1 MTGCFKFN
9 DQNIFDYMNYYF
21 ILKAIHLLAVVA
33 FLGNIVTGLFWMK
46 FARKTNDISII
57 HHTAAGIIAS
67 DKLFTIPGVLIIT
80 AGGFAAALYGGIPLL
95 RTGWIFWPIILF
107 TLSGLFFAFKVVPL
121 QVRMRKHFETG
132 TENKESSLKG
142 FDDIVKQWELW
153 GFMAVITPIISFF
166 MMILKWPV
174 VSPLTK

>member
-1 MTGCFKFN
+1 
-9 DQNIFDYMNYYF
+9 MNYYL

-46 FARKTNDISII
+46 FARKTNDIRII

-67 DKLFTIPGVLIIT
+67 DRLFTIPGVIIIT
-80 AGGFAAALYGGIPLL
+80 AGGFASAIYGGIPLL

-107 TLSGLFFAFKVVPL
+107 SLSGLFFAFKVVPL
-121 QVRMRKHFETG
+121 QVRMRKRLETEEG
-132 TENKESSLKG
+132 FSWKE
-142 FDDIVKQWELW
+142 FDAIVRHWEFW
-153 GFMAVITPIISFF
+153 GFMAVITPVISFF

-174 VSPLTK
+174 LSPLAK